1 MNGLPN
7 RAGERF
13 LELNSQ
19 ANNKGLAYLEE
30 QIRECYGRVVYSHKT
45 HEKCADILLSRLS
58 NIKIAQIILSALSTA
73 GFVSVIFGTGEVGAI
88 AGGLVSVALLVLNGY
103 TKDYDLG
110 QLAQKHRQAA
120 ADLWLI
126 REQYLSLLTDLR
138 SNSGSED
145 ELREKRD
152 ELLTEL
158 HALYSGAPSTNF
170 KAYKKAQEALK
181 NLEDMTFSDEE
192 IDAFLP
198 KSLKKC

>member
-1 MNGLPN
+1 MEP
-7 RAGERF
+7 
-13 LELNSQ
+13 NSQ
-19 ANNKGLAYLEE
+19 TSNKGLAYLEE

-58 NIKIAQIILSALSTA
+58 SIKIAQIILSALSTA
-73 GFVSVIFGTGEVGAI
+73 GFVSIIFGTGEVGAI

-138 SNSGSED
+138 SNSSSED

-152 ELLTEL
+152 DLLTEL

>member
-1 MNGLPN
+1 M
-7 RAGERF
+7 
-13 LELNSQ
+13 ELNSQ

>member
-1 MNGLPN
+1 MEP
-7 RAGERF
+7 
-13 LELNSQ
+13 NSQ
-19 ANNKGLAYLEE
+19 ARNKGLTYLEE

-45 HEKCADILLSRLS
+45 HEKCADLLLSRLS
-58 NIKIAQIILSALSTA
+58 KIKIAQIVLSALSTA
-73 GFVSVIFGTGEVGAI
+73 GFVSIIFGTGEAGAI
-88 AGGLVSVALLVLNGY
+88 AGGLVSVILLVLNGY

-138 SNSGSED
+138 SNSSSED
-145 ELREKRD
+145 ELRERRD
-152 ELLTEL
+152 ALLTEL

-170 KAYKKAQEALK
+170 KAYRKAQEALK

>member
-1 MNGLPN
+1 MNGQLN

-13 LELNSQ
+13 LEPNSQ
-19 ANNKGLAYLEE
+19 TSNKGLSYLEE

-73 GFVSVIFGTGEVGAI
+73 GFVSIIFGTGDAGAI
-88 AGGLVSVALLVLNGY
+88 SGGLVSVALLVLNGY

-126 REQYLSLLTDLR
+126 REQYFSLLTDLR
-138 SNSGSED
+138 SNSGRED
-145 ELREKRD
+145 ELRGKRD
-152 ELLTEL
+152 DILTEL
-158 HALYSGAPSTNF
+158 HALYSGAPSTNI
-170 KAYKKAQEALK
+170 KAYKKAQKALK

-198 KSLKKC
+198 KSLKKL

>member
-1 MNGLPN
+1 MEP
-7 RAGERF
+7 
-13 LELNSQ
+13 NSQ
-19 ANNKGLAYLEE
+19 ARNNGLVYLEE

-73 GFVSVIFGTGEVGAI
+73 GFVSIIFGTGEVGAI

-138 SNSGSED
+138 SNSCSED

-152 ELLTEL
+152 HLLTEL
-158 HALYSGAPSTNF
+158 HALYLGTPSTNF

-181 NLEDMTFSDEE
+181 SLEDMTFSDEE

>member
-1 MNGLPN
+1 MEP
-7 RAGERF
+7 
-13 LELNSQ
+13 NSQ
-19 ANNKGLAYLEE
+19 ARNKGLAYLEE

-73 GFVSVIFGTGEVGAI
+73 GFVSIVFGVGEAGAI
-88 AGGLVSVALLVLNGY
+88 AGGLLSVALLVLNGY

-138 SNSGSED
+138 SNSRGDD

-152 ELLTEL
+152 DLLTEL

-170 KAYKKAQEALK
+170 KAYKKAKEALK
-181 NLEDMTFSDEE
+181 NLEDMTFFDEE